1 MFHRILSHLGPYRW
15 RLALGFGQVLVLTGL
30 EVLKPWPLKIV
41 IDHVLAQKVPS
52 WWRFGGP
59 GELLLAAVLALVA
72 VYALHG
78 AVVVW
83 NNMTTIAIGQAL
95 VNDLRSQLYG
105 HLQRLSLAFHA
116 RWSLG
121 DLIYRV
127 TTDTYAIQAVAMN
140 GLFPIVAS
148 ILLLGGMF
156 GVMLRMDWVLTLVA
170 LGICPLLLAG
180 ILVMNR
186 RMVDMATEAREK
198 ESAVYE
204 LVQRN
209 LAAIRVVQAFSKEE
223 EEHGR
228 FVAGSRASLR
238 SALRLYTVQT
248 AYGAGTSVAVAL
260 GTGAVLWVGS
270 HHVWQGTLS
279 VGDMVVFVSYLASL
293 YAPINQI
300 VQTYAMVQSSQAGV
314 RRVFDILD
322 QPHGLPDGSESL
334 PAPVRGEVV
343 LRDVHFA
350 YEAGKAI
357 LRGVNLTARPG
368 ETIAIV
374 GATGAGKSTM
384 VGLIPRFHDPESGVV
399 EVDGRDVR
407 RLRLTDL
414 RRQVSMVLQPPI
426 VFPVTVHE
434 NIAYGR
440 VGATRAE
447 VEQAARLAQADEF
460 IRRLPGGY
468 DSVIGE
474 QGATLSEGERQRLT
488 IARAILRDAP
498 ILILDEPTSSVDAT
512 TEAAIMR
519 ALDELMRGRTT
530 FVIAHRLS
538 TVRRATRIVVLRDG
552 RIAESGTFEE
562 LMARRGAF
570 HALYESQF
578 GDVAEDGVA
587 LLEAGG

>member
-1 MFHRILSHLGPYRW
+1 MLRRILSRLRPYRW
-15 RLALGFGQVLVLTGL
+15 RLVLGFAQVVALTGL

-41 IDHVLAQKVPS
+41 IDHVLARQLPP
-52 WWRFGGP
+52 WWPFGG
-59 GELLLAAVLALVA
+59 GARALLAAAVA
-72 VYALHG
+72 SLIGVYLLHG
-78 AVVVW
+78 ALGVW

-95 VNDLRSQLYG
+95 VNDLRSQLYA

-116 RWSLG
+116 RRSAG

-140 GLFPIVAS
+140 GLFPILAS
-148 ILLLGGMF
+148 ALLLGGMF
-156 GVMLRMDWVLTLVA
+156 AVMLRMDWVLTLVA
-170 LGICPLLLAG
+170 LAICPLLLAG

-186 RMVDMATEAREK
+186 RMTDMATDAREK

-209 LAAIRVVQAFSKEE
+209 LVAIRVVQAFSKEE
-223 EEHGR
+223 EEHRR

-248 AYGAGTSVAVAL
+248 AYGAGTGIAVAI
-260 GTGAVLWVGS
+260 GTATVLWVGT

-279 VGDMVVFVSYLASL
+279 VGEMVVFVSYLASL

-300 VQTYAMVQSSQAGV
+300 VQTYAMVRSAQAGV

-322 QPHGLPDGSESL
+322 QPNSLPDGPEPL
-334 PAPVRGEVV
+334 PAPVRGEV
-343 LRDVHFA
+343 RWKDVHFE
-350 YEAGKAI
+350 YEPDRPI
-357 LRGVNLTARPG
+357 LRGVNLTARAG
-368 ETIAIV
+368 EMIAIV

-384 VGLIPRFHDPESGVV
+384 VSLVPRFHDVARGAV
-399 EVDGRDVR
+399 EVDGHDVR
-407 RLRLTDL
+407 RLRLADL
-414 RRQVSMVLQPPI
+414 RRHVSMVLQPPI
-426 VFPVTVHE
+426 VFPVSVHE

-440 VGATRAE
+440 PGATRTE
-447 VEQAARLAQADEF
+447 VEQAARLAQADDF
-460 IRRLPGGY
+460 IRRLARGY
-468 DSVIGE
+468 DTVIGE

-519 ALDELMRGRTT
+519 ALEQLTRGRTT

-538 TVRRATRIVVLRDG
+538 TVRRADRVVVLRDG
-552 RIAESGTFEE
+552 RIAESGSFDE
-562 LMARRGAF
+562 LLARRGPF
-570 HALYESQF
+570 FELYSSQF
-578 GDVAEDGVA
+578 EEQAA
-587 LLEAGG
+587 S